1 MLFIIG
7 AVDSAPARTYT
18 VDTEENVIQV
28 IDSFG
33 GEYSFLSNFHKC
45 KVEFEGM
52 TYHSVEHAFQAAKN
66 PDPEYR
72 RSVAAVGSP
81 VTAKRMGKKTVLRLD
96 REEVKEGIMYEL
108 LISKFSDPGLR
119 DKLIATGDAELI
131 EGNNHWD
138 RYWGVCRGE
147 GQNKLGK
154 LLMKVREEVKTDNKG
169 QKYGERK
176 SE

>member
-7 AVDSAPARTYT
+7 AVDSAPAQTYT
-18 VDTEENVIQV
+18 VDMEENVIQV
-28 IDSFG
+28 IVSFR

-52 TYHSVEHAFQAAKN
+52 TYPSVEHAFQAAKN

-81 VTAKRMGKKTVLRLD
+81 VTAKRMGKKTVLRPD

-119 DKLIATGDAELI
+119 DKLI

-169 QKYGERK
+169 Q
-176 SE
+176 

>member
-1 MLFIIG
+1 M
-7 AVDSAPARTYT
+7 T
-18 VDTEENVIQV
+18 V
-28 IDSFG
+28 IDSFR

-52 TYHSVEHAFQAAKN
+52 TYPSVEHAFQAAKN

-72 RSVAAVGSP
+72 RSIAAVGSP
-81 VTAKRMGKKTVLRLD
+81 VTAKRMGKKTALRSD
-96 REEVKEGIMYEL
+96 WEEVKDGIMYKL
-108 LISKFSDPGLR
+108 LKSKFTDPGLR

-154 LLMKVREEVKTDNKG
+154 LLMKVREEVIADNKG
-169 QKYGERK
+169 QE
-176 SE
+176 

>member
-1 MLFIIG
+1 M
-7 AVDSAPARTYT
+7 
-18 VDTEENVIQV
+18 QV

-52 TYHSVEHAFQAAKN
+52 TYPSVEHAFQAAKN
-66 PDPEYR
+66 PNPEYR
-72 RSVAAVGSP
+72 GSV
-81 VTAKRMGKKTVLRLD
+81 AKRMGKKTALRPD

-169 QKYGERK
+169 QE
-176 SE
+176 

>member
-1 MLFIIG
+1 
-7 AVDSAPARTYT
+7 
-18 VDTEENVIQV
+18 
-28 IDSFG
+28 
-33 GEYSFLSNFHKC
+33 
-45 KVEFEGM
+45 
-52 TYHSVEHAFQAAKN
+52 
-66 PDPEYR
+66 
-72 RSVAAVGSP
+72 
-81 VTAKRMGKKTVLRLD
+81 
-96 REEVKEGIMYEL
+96 MYEL

-131 EGNNHWD
+131 ECNNHWD

-169 QKYGERK
+169 QEYGERK

>member
-28 IDSFG
+28 IDSFR
-33 GEYSFLSNFHKC
+33 GEYSFLSDFHKC

-52 TYHSVEHAFQAAKN
+52 TYPSVEHAFQAAKN

-81 VTAKRMGKKTVLRLD
+81 VTAKRMGKKTVLRPD

-119 DKLIATGDAELI
+119 DKLI

-169 QKYGERK
+169 Q
-176 SE
+176 